1 MKIPLKITASLTNQS
16 YLLADHNGWLQM
28 DMVIGVKISLSG
40 VHKIPDICDDL
51 AGVYPKTFVLIG
63 WHLCCHCHV
72 TPVMGSSENFMAY
85 LRGEEKLYNTQILE
99 MPQNFIKYVEKNKEQ
114 IAEMK
119 IQPDW
124 VKYNF
129 INGDIRNGLIIS
141 N

>member
-72 TPVMGSSENFMAY
+72 TPVMGS
-85 LRGEEKLYNTQILE
+85 YNTQILE